1 MWDRRTGQRSVTL
14 KTGKIAIPN
23 GASTSD
29 CAIFNISARGALI
42 LVPHPGAI
50 TEYFK
55 MTIKQTGTSHTC
67 RRVWSEGH
75 KMGVLFVAAEADLA
89 GMEPSV

>member
-1 MWDRRTGQRSVTL
+1 MWDPRTGQRSVTL
-14 KTGKIAIPN
+14 KTGKITVPN
-23 GASTSD
+23 SESTLD
-29 CAIFNISARGALI
+29 CAIFNMSARGALI

>member
-1 MWDRRTGQRSVTL
+1 MWDPRTGQRSVSL
-14 KTGKIAIPN
+14 KTGKIAVPN
-23 GASTSD
+23 SASTLD
-29 CAIFNISARGALI
+29 CAIFNMSARGALI

-55 MTIKQTGTSHTC
+55 MTIKQTGRIHTC

-75 KMGVLFVAAEADLA
+75 KMGVYFEAAEADLA
-89 GMEPSV
+89 GMEPSI